1 MILILA
7 FRFVL
12 ELCFKTSAWSGSA
25 AWEKGEKKK
34 KHYTYAFSFLIIEF
48 I

>member
-34 KHYTYAFSFLIIEF
+34 HYTYAFSFLIIEF